1 MSESSVSRTSCAVAD
16 GYSSGLSYRLPA
28 LEEDKPEQ
36 PEASS
41 SSPSPPPQKDVIY
54 APYSDDPSPSP
65 GRDADPHELLQEQRF
80 LMDGTSHLLSW
91 SVSLTYLVIVEQDA
105 HLDRL
110 SHSIGR
116 QRDISLQINDE
127 LDVHT
132 GLLEEL
138 DTDLDQTHNR
148 LSGAAKRLQTFSR
161 GVRGNCESPICT
173 VSTFVTNYLCFSGST
188 YTIAALI
195 FVLLILIIIFKT

>member
-1 MSESSVSRTSCAVAD
+1 M
-16 GYSSGLSYRLPA
+16 L
-28 LEEDKPEQ
+28 
-36 PEASS
+36 
-41 SSPSPPPQKDVIY
+41 
-54 APYSDDPSPSP
+54 
-65 GRDADPHELLQEQRF
+65 
-80 LMDGTSHLLSW
+80 
-91 SVSLTYLVIVEQDA
+91 VEQDA

-173 VSTFVTNYLCFSGST
+173 ESTFVTNYHCFFSGST

>member
-1 MSESSVSRTSCAVAD
+1 M
-16 GYSSGLSYRLPA
+16 L
-28 LEEDKPEQ
+28 
-36 PEASS
+36 
-41 SSPSPPPQKDVIY
+41 
-54 APYSDDPSPSP
+54 
-65 GRDADPHELLQEQRF
+65 
-80 LMDGTSHLLSW
+80 
-91 SVSLTYLVIVEQDA
+91 VEQDA

-173 VSTFVTNYLCFSGST
+173 ESTFVTNYLCFLRFDVHYRSSDIRSP
-188 YTIAALI
+188 YSDHYIQDIAPLTV
-195 FVLLILIIIFKT
+195 VLLVCICFVRIL